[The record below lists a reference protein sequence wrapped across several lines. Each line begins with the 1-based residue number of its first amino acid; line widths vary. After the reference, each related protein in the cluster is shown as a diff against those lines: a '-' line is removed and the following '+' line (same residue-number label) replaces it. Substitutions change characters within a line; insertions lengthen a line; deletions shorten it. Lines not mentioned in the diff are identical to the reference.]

1 MAIVHHGINLFGE
14 VCRMKLFLTLEAQS
28 EVLSAL
34 LRQTTRELSFVT
46 DREAHL
52 EDVNNYGTE
61 FRLIAIIP
69 TCVDDGFWNAL
80 GWKERKQIW
89 RKKKEADIRLRMDY
103 DRFVQETPEN
113 QRLMFI
119 DIIVRSIQVV
129 QEKSKD
135 DFRGNEL
142 IADILKA
149 LNITQD
155 QLDQLNNS

>member
-1 MAIVHHGINLFGE
+1 MELFMTIETQADVDDILGAIFWE
-14 VCRMKLFLTLEAQS
+14 TKCQ
-28 EVLSAL
+28 
-34 LRQTTRELSFVT
+34 LSFIT
-46 DREAHL
+46 DKEAGL
-52 EDVNNYGTE
+52 EEVDNYGTE
-61 FRLIAIIP
+61 FRLISVIP
-69 TCVDDGFWNAL
+69 TCLDDQFWEAS
-80 GWKERKQIW
+80 GWKECKQIW

-103 DRFVQETPEN
+103 DRFVRETPEN

-119 DIIVRSIQVV
+119 DIIVKSIQAV
-129 QEKSKD
+129 QEKSKG

>member
-1 MAIVHHGINLFGE
+1 MELFMTIETQADVDDILGAIFWE
-14 VCRMKLFLTLEAQS
+14 TKCQ
-28 EVLSAL
+28 
-34 LRQTTRELSFVT
+34 LSFIT
-46 DREAHL
+46 DKEAGL
-52 EDVNNYGTE
+52 EEVDNYGTE
-61 FRLIAIIP
+61 FRLISVIP
-69 TCVDDGFWNAL
+69 TCLDDQFWEAS

-103 DRFVQETPEN
+103 DRFVRETPEN

-119 DIIVRSIQVV
+119 DIIVKSIQAV
-129 QEKSKD
+129 QEKSKG

>member
-1 MAIVHHGINLFGE
+1 
-14 VCRMKLFLTLEAQS
+14 MKLFLTLEAQS
-28 EVLSAL
+28 ELLSAL

-129 QEKSKD
+129 QEKSKG

-149 LNITQD
+149 LNTTQD
-155 QLDQLNNS
+155 QLDQLNNA

>member
-1 MAIVHHGINLFGE
+1 
-14 VCRMKLFLTLEAQS
+14 MKLFLTLEAQS

>member
-1 MAIVHHGINLFGE
+1 MTGGISK
-14 VCRMKLFLTLEAQS
+14 CQ
-28 EVLSAL
+28 
-34 LRQTTRELSFVT
+34 LSFIT
-46 DREAHL
+46 DKEAGL
-52 EDVNNYGTE
+52 EEVDNYGTE
-61 FRLIAIIP
+61 FRLISVIP
-69 TCVDDGFWNAL
+69 TCLDDQFWEAS

-103 DRFVQETPEN
+103 DRFVRETPEN

-119 DIIVRSIQVV
+119 DIIVKSIQAV
-129 QEKSKD
+129 QEKSKG

>member
-1 MAIVHHGINLFGE
+1 MTIETQADGDDILGAIFWE
-14 VCRMKLFLTLEAQS
+14 TKCQ
-28 EVLSAL
+28 
-34 LRQTTRELSFVT
+34 LSFIT
-46 DREAHL
+46 DKEAGL
-52 EDVNNYGTE
+52 EEVDNYGTE
-61 FRLIAIIP
+61 FRLISVIP
-69 TCVDDGFWNAL
+69 TCLDDQFWEAS

-103 DRFVQETPEN
+103 DRFVRETPEN

-119 DIIVRSIQVV
+119 DIIVKSIQAV
-129 QEKSKD
+129 QEKSTG

>member
-1 MAIVHHGINLFGE
+1 MELFMTIETQADVDDILGAIFWE
-14 VCRMKLFLTLEAQS
+14 TKCQ
-28 EVLSAL
+28 
-34 LRQTTRELSFVT
+34 LSFIT
-46 DREAHL
+46 DKEAGL
-52 EDVNNYGTE
+52 EEVDNYGTE
-61 FRLIAIIP
+61 FRLISVIP
-69 TCVDDGFWNAL
+69 TCLDDQFWEAS

-89 RKKKEADIRLRMDY
+89 RKKREADIRLRMDY
-103 DRFVQETPEN
+103 DRFVRETPEN

-119 DIIVRSIQVV
+119 DIIVKSIQAV
-129 QEKSKD
+129 QGKSKG

>member
-1 MAIVHHGINLFGE
+1 MELFMTIETQADVDDILGAIFWE
-14 VCRMKLFLTLEAQS
+14 TKCQ
-28 EVLSAL
+28 
-34 LRQTTRELSFVT
+34 LSFIT
-46 DREAHL
+46 DKEAGL
-52 EDVNNYGTE
+52 EEVDNYGTE
-61 FRLIAIIP
+61 FRLISVIP
-69 TCVDDGFWNAL
+69 TCLDDQFWEAS

-89 RKKKEADIRLRMDY
+89 RKKREADIRLRMDY
-103 DRFVQETPEN
+103 DRFVRETPEN

-119 DIIVRSIQVV
+119 DIIVKSIQAV
-129 QEKSKD
+129 QEKSKG

>member
-1 MAIVHHGINLFGE
+1 MTGCISK
-14 VCRMKLFLTLEAQS
+14 CQ
-28 EVLSAL
+28 
-34 LRQTTRELSFVT
+34 LSFIT
-46 DREAHL
+46 DKEAGL
-52 EDVNNYGTE
+52 EEVDNYGTE
-61 FRLIAIIP
+61 FRLISVIP
-69 TCVDDGFWNAL
+69 TCLDDQFWEAS

-103 DRFVQETPEN
+103 DRFVRETPEN

-119 DIIVRSIQVV
+119 DIIVKSIQAV
-129 QEKSKD
+129 QEKSKG

>member
-1 MAIVHHGINLFGE
+1 MELFMTIETQAGVDDILRAI
-14 VCRMKLFLTLEAQS
+14 
-28 EVLSAL
+28 
-34 LRQTTRELSFVT
+34 LRDTKCQLKFVT
-46 DREAHL
+46 DKEAEL
-52 EDVNNYGTE
+52 EEVDNYGTE
-61 FRLIAIIP
+61 FRLISVIP
-69 TCVDDGFWNAL
+69 TCLDDQFWEAS

>member
-1 MAIVHHGINLFGE
+1 MTIETQADVDDILGAIFWE
-14 VCRMKLFLTLEAQS
+14 TKCQ
-28 EVLSAL
+28 
-34 LRQTTRELSFVT
+34 LSFIT
-46 DREAHL
+46 DKEAGL
-52 EDVNNYGTE
+52 EEVDNYGTE
-61 FRLIAIIP
+61 FRLISVIP
-69 TCVDDGFWNAL
+69 TCLDDQFWEAS

-89 RKKKEADIRLRMDY
+89 RKKREADIRLRMDY
-103 DRFVQETPEN
+103 DRFVRETPEN

-119 DIIVRSIQVV
+119 DIIVKSIQAV
-129 QEKSKD
+129 QEKSKG

>member
-1 MAIVHHGINLFGE
+1 MTIETQADVDDILGAIFWE
-14 VCRMKLFLTLEAQS
+14 TKCQ
-28 EVLSAL
+28 
-34 LRQTTRELSFVT
+34 LSFIT
-46 DREAHL
+46 DKEAGL
-52 EDVNNYGTE
+52 EEVDNYGTE
-61 FRLIAIIP
+61 FRLISVIT
-69 TCVDDGFWNAL
+69 TCLDDQFWEAS

-103 DRFVQETPEN
+103 DRFVRETPEN

-119 DIIVRSIQVV
+119 DIIVKSIQAV
-129 QEKSKD
+129 QEKSKG